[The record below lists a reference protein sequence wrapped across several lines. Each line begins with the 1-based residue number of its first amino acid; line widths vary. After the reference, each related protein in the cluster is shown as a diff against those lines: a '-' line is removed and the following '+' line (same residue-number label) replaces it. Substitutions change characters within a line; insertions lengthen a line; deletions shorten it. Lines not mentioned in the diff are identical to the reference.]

1 MDQTNVMANTVGSN
15 TITNTSGAAAKN
27 AAELNYTAPEG
38 YVAEKFTFRE
48 TTDPDTK
55 KVIPKPDPV
64 VIAFKPTT
72 LDQLQAMLKPIDESA
87 DDEVKLTT
95 AKIQELILSSINE
108 VKRTH
113 IRKVLFDDLNLD
125 EIRVSHTIDP
135 SLYDIETIALMPPA
149 RRGAVGIEEELWEDF
164 TKNYIVVIQE
174 HGMDE
179 KRAKVGADILR
190 NKLNKVKQ
198 NKDALQ
204 QFAQR
209 IDTWYTNT
217 QEGEKFE
224 SVYKYLAD
232 RVQKLIVA
240 NEPQNVLASF

>member
-1 MDQTNVMANTVGSN
+1 MPNDQTNVAGTTA
-15 TITNTSGAAAKN
+15 TITNTTGATVAAKD
-27 AAELNYTAPEG
+27 YIAPPG
-38 YVAEKFTFRE
+38 FIAEKFSFRE

-64 VIAFKPTT
+64 VIGFKPTT
-72 LDQLQAMLKPIDESA
+72 LDQLKEYLEPANESD
-87 DDEVKLTT
+87 DDERKLTV
-95 AKIQELILSSINE
+95 AKIQELILTSINE

-113 IRKVLFDDLNLD
+113 IRKVLFDDLVLD
-125 EIRVSHTIDP
+125 EVRASHTIDP

-149 RRGAVGIEEELWEDF
+149 RRGAVGIEDEMWEDF
-164 TKNYIVVIQE
+164 TKNYILVIQE

-179 KRAKVGADILR
+179 KRAKVGADILK

-224 SVYKYLAD
+224 PVYKYLAD